1 VKTNSTMRPPYFI
14 SIIFAVSVVLP
25 LSGCAQGI
33 PMVDQEEI
41 RFDIEYL
48 ASDSLEGRETGTKGE
63 QLAAHYIASRMDEIG
78 LLPSGDDESYFQTF
92 SLMLPVNPH
101 DLNGEK
107 EELKGTNVVG
117 LIDNKADHTVVI
129 GAHYDHL
136 GYGGRGSLHAGS
148 QAIHNGADDN
158 ASGVAAMLQLAE
170 ILSDRNEK
178 SNYLFI
184 AFSGE
189 EKGLLGS
196 NYYTKNATVDLSTIN
211 YMFNMDMVG
220 RLNKDKVLSINGV
233 GTSPVWSTTLDKIQ
247 VDGLQF
253 VTTESGFGPSDH
265 TSFYKEDIP
274 VLHFFTGQHED
285 YHKPTDDPEKI
296 NYEGVVSVVEVL
308 HQIIE
313 TLNDQGKISFTK
325 SDDSNTD
332 IQRSFKVTL
341 GVIPDYLFDGEGMRI
356 DGVRDGRPAAVAGLD
371 KGDVVVKMGEYEVTG
386 MNAYMDCL
394 ERFSPGDQIIV
405 VVLRDGARLE
415 KEVIFD

>member
-1 VKTNSTMRPPYFI
+1 MNSTAMRPSVLT
-14 SIIFAVSVVLP
+14 SIISAIAVVLP
-25 LSGCAQGI
+25 LFGCGQGTQV
-33 PMVDQEEI
+33 VDLAEI
-41 RFDIEYL
+41 QADIEYL

-63 QLAAHYIASRMDEIG
+63 QLAAHYIASRMEDLG
-78 LLPSGDDESYFQTF
+78 LQPKGDDESYFQSF
-92 SLMLPVNPH
+92 SLMFPVNPH
-101 DLNGEK
+101 DPDGEK
-107 EELKGTNVVG
+107 RQLQGTNVVG
-117 LIDNKADHTVVI
+117 LIDNEAINTVVI

-136 GYGGRGSLHAGS
+136 GYGGRGSLHTGLN
-148 QAIHNGADDN
+148 AIHNGADDN

-170 ILSDRNEK
+170 ILSGKYQEN
-178 SNYLFI
+178 NYLFI

-196 NYYTKNATVDLSTIN
+196 NYFTKNATVDLSLIN

-220 RLNKDKVLSINGV
+220 RLNPDKILSINGV
-233 GTSPVWSTTLDKIQ
+233 GTSPIWNTTLEKVR
-247 VDGLQF
+247 VDSLQF

-296 NYEGVVSVVEVL
+296 NYEGVVSVVEL
-308 HQIIE
+308 LQHIIG
-313 TLNDQGKISFTK
+313 TLNDQGKISFSK
-325 SDDSNTD
+325 SDDTNTD
-332 IQRSFKVTL
+332 VQRSFKVTL

-356 DGVRDGRPAAVAGLD
+356 DGVRDGRPAAVAGLE

-405 VVLRDGARLE
+405 VVLRGGVRLK